1 MSRQLPEGTAEAYEA
16 LRPHLLKPSTHN
28 GSITSR
34 VLLLR
39 HGLLAWA
46 CERDSVLAGTS
57 PPISSQPIAAN
68 SPVPG
73 TVAKELVRLIA
84 GLILGTRKE
93 AGQCLN

>member
-16 LRPHLLKPSTHN
+16 LRPSLLAPSGHQ
-28 GSITSR
+28 GSVTSR

-39 HGLLAWA
+39 HGMLA
-46 CERDSVLAGTS
+46 CERDSVFACTS